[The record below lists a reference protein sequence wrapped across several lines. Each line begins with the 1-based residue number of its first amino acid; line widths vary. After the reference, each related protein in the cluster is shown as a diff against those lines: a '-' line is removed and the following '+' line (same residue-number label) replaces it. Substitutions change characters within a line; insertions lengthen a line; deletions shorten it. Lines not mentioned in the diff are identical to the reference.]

1 MPIERRP
8 LLTAAALALVLLACN
23 QAQSEHQQ
31 QSPGTVVDSIL
42 PIEEEIRRFRAGI
55 PPGLHADTFTSAA
68 KGRDALVAAFMR
80 ALAARDTARL
90 RVLALNE
97 AEFISAYYPESQF
110 ARPPRKQSPAFVW
123 FLTQQNS
130 AKGINRALTR
140 FGGQLT
146 PPYTYHCDATPVLA
160 GRNRL
165 WQHCII
171 EWQAD
176 PVRITLFGTIIERNG
191 RFKFVSYANDL

>member
-1 MPIERRP
+1 MPIKRRP
-8 LLTAAALALVLLACN
+8 LLTAAALALALLACN
-23 QAQSEHQQ
+23 QAPSAHQQ
-31 QSPGTVVDSIL
+31 QSAGIVVDSIL

-55 PPGLHADTFTSAA
+55 PQGLRTDTFTSAA
-68 KGRDALVAAFMR
+68 PSRDALVAAFMH
-80 ALAARDTARL
+80 ALAERDTAHL
-90 RVLALNE
+90 RVLTLNE

-110 ARPPRKQSPAFVW
+110 TRPPHQQSPAFVW

-140 FGGQLT
+140 FGGQVT
-146 PPYTYHCDATPVLA
+146 PPYTYHCAASPVMA
-160 GRNRL
+160 GPNRL

-176 PVRITLFGTIIERNG
+176 PVRITLFGTIIERSG